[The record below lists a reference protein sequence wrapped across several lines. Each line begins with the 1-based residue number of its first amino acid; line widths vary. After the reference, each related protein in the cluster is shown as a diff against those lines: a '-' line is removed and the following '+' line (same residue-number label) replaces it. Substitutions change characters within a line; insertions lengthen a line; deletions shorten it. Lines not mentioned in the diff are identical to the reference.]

1 MHGDGTSAGTERIAP
16 FTLGHPSADGL
27 DVRSASLGELLK
39 RLSADGGHLVQQEI
53 QLAKAELHE
62 SAATAA
68 AATGKIAVAGLLM
81 LPGILALTAALIIG
95 LGVLMDNYWLS
106 SLLVGAVILVGAGV
120 MAKRAMA
127 GFKAALAPRA
137 TLHTLQD
144 DAAWAKRETTR
155 VKQKLS
161 A

>member
-53 QLAKAELHE
+53 QLAKAEL
-62 SAATAA
+62 
-68 AATGKIAVAGLLM
+68 
-81 LPGILALTAALIIG
+81 
-95 LGVLMDNYWLS
+95 
-106 SLLVGAVILVGAGV
+106 VGAVILVGAGV